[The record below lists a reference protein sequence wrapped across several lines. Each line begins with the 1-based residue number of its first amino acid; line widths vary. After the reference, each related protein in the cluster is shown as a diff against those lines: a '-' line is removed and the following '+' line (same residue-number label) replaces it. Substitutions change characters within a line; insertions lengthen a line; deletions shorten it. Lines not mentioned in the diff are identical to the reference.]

1 MRLPKLVATDHSAA
15 AATLRLPGHCQRRR
29 RRPHRA
35 PRGAGEVT
43 PAGLSH
49 PTPPRHQ
56 REEGPATAISAGCAA
71 LPAHPSGYM
80 THPLRSWRSS
90 PPRADPPFAQE
101 RDDRTLTRVPPPTHR
116 RTSSALT
123 MAARTS
129 VCLATRTS
137 PPPTSPTKTIATPR
151 PRRRPRSPPPATH
164 HVRARVVAGGSTGG
178 EWLLDG
184 NCTNLEDLPT
194 YAHHP
199 PRQSRKEYEDRRAE
213 ART

>member
-101 RDDRTLTRVPPPTHR
+101 RDDRTLTRVPPPHAQKNFIR
-116 RTSSALT
+116 PNYGGEDKRLSSNQDITTANLPDEDH
-123 MAARTS
+123 S
-129 VCLATRTS
+129 NI
-137 PPPTSPTKTIATPR
+137 PPT
-151 PRRRPRSPPPATH
+151 PPATVTTASH
-164 HVRARVVAGGSTGG
+164 PSRQSAGGGRW
-178 EWLLDG
+178 E
-184 NCTNLEDLPT
+184 
-194 YAHHP
+194 HM
-199 PRQSRKEYEDRRAE
+199 RRMVA
-213 ART
+213 